1 MSDLYFSVIQ
11 SRLKYWVQAICF
23 ILIVIFIYQSVALKY
38 TVLSACFLMLILYM
52 FLREEQQL
60 SSFALLDQNIWTFE
74 YTDGVV
80 TKEVCLILD
89 HQLYFAF
96 CFSGTKRWSTQIIW
110 RDQLTSQDYKK
121 MKVLARLYS
130 QSLNSEDHN

>member
-11 SRLKYWVQAICF
+11 SRLKYRVQAIWF

-52 FLREEQQL
+52 FLREERKL

-74 YTDGVV
+74 YTDSVV

-96 CFSGTKRWSTQIIW
+96 CFSGVKRWSTQIIW
-110 RDQLTSQDYKK
+110 RDQLTPQDYKK

-130 QSLNSEDHN
+130 QSLNSKDHN